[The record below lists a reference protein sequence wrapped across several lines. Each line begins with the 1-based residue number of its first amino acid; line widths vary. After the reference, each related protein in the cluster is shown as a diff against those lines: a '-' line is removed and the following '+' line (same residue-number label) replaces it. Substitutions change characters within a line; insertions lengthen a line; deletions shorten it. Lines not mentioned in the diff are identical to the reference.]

1 MKFSH
6 KYIIVGAGSA
16 GCVLANKLSEDPKN
30 SVLLIE
36 AGPLDSSYS
45 IKMPLAA
52 SSLFKSKKYGWGYET
67 EPEKNLNNRTINWP
81 RGKTLGGSSSING
94 MLYVRG
100 QADDYDNWE
109 QLGNN
114 GWGYRDLLKYF
125 IALENNQNHEDQF
138 HGNFGPLWVETF
150 QPILDASK
158 EFLKACSEFGFKNN
172 NDFNGAEQEGFGQY
186 QVNIKD
192 GKKAAIASL
201 EALCAG
207 TSETTF
213 RLRDWGVS
221 RQRYWGCPIPMIHC
235 PDCGVLPVPEE
246 DLPVVLPTDVTL
258 DGVRS
263 PLVDLPE
270 FLDVACPQCGGAARR
285 ETDTFDTFMESSWYF
300 TRFASPDADVMVEEP
315 AKYWAPID
323 HNDGRI

>member
-125 IALENNQNHEDQF
+125 IALENNQNHE
-138 HGNFGPLWVETF
+138 
-150 QPILDASK
+150 
-158 EFLKACSEFGFKNN
+158 
-172 NDFNGAEQEGFGQY
+172 
-186 QVNIKD
+186 
-192 GKKAAIASL
+192 
-201 EALCAG
+201 
-207 TSETTF
+207 
-213 RLRDWGVS
+213 
-221 RQRYWGCPIPMIHC
+221 
-235 PDCGVLPVPEE
+235 VL
-246 DLPVVLPTDVTL
+246 
-258 DGVRS
+258 
-263 PLVDLPE
+263 
-270 FLDVACPQCGGAARR
+270 
-285 ETDTFDTFMESSWYF
+285 
-300 TRFASPDADVMVEEP
+300 
-315 AKYWAPID
+315 
-323 HNDGRI
+323 